1 MHYIWQNQSMERLKN
16 AEKYVFY
23 LLIYFLYTF
32 IALEIIELLYAFV
45 KALIEISDE
54 DRLFLDTHQTA
65 AVIPVFF
72 MILIALEMIDTLRMY
87 MKDHTLQAQG
97 ILVIGL
103 IAVARKVLIA
113 DLAHGDP
120 MISFGL
126 SSLVLTLAIAYYLV
140 RKAGQ
145 EKGSKE

>member
-1 MHYIWQNQSMERLKN
+1 
-16 AEKYVFY
+16 
-23 LLIYFLYTF
+23 
-32 IALEIIELLYAFV
+32 
-45 KALIEISDE
+45 
-54 DRLFLDTHQTA
+54 
-65 AVIPVFF
+65 
-72 MILIALEMIDTLRMY
+72 MIDTLRMY
-87 MKDHTLQAQG
+87 MKDHTLQAQS

-103 IAVARKVLIA
+103 IGLARKVLIA

-145 EKGSKE
+145 DKGSSE